1 MNDLEAK
8 TSAIPK
14 DVSHETGVSHSSNP
28 KKSRVGNLWKL
39 FKEFLTPKG
48 GVKTLKDLDI
58 YVRFCISI
66 AIIFT
71 TAVLVIFT
79 ITGAEP
85 STLITCFF
93 AMFGGEIFA
102 CAMIKLFKMKWRE
115 NDDGSDS
122 NDSPCEQG

>member
-1 MNDLEAK
+1 MNLLE
-8 TSAIPK
+8 
-14 DVSHETGVSHSSNP
+14 
-28 KKSRVGNLWKL
+28 R
-39 FKEFLTPKG
+39 FLKPKG
-48 GVKTLKDLDI
+48 GPKSLRDLDL
-58 YVRFCISI
+58 YVRFCIFI

-71 TAVLVIFT
+71 VAVLVIFT

>member
-8 TSAIPK
+8 EVK
-14 DVSHETGVSHSSNP
+14 KRNP
-28 KKSRVGNLWKL
+28 IFSRVGNFWKL

-58 YVRFCISI
+58 YVRFCITI

-93 AMFGGEIFA
+93 AMFGGEVFA

-122 NDSPCEQG
+122 NDSSCEQG